1 MSEIIAMRIGRVRRA
16 WPRAVICCQI
26 SSTINEFLHQMQVR
40 QRILMPK
47 TLFRHFAFLVLCA
60 LLVVHSLS
68 VAQTRE
74 EVRSEAES
82 KLSRMTPEQIEARI
96 KQAGMT
102 REEAT
107 RKAADLGISL
117 EQYLA
122 GAKATQTPPAA
133 PSAETGVV
141 EQGPSPTTAPEP
153 AGLTAVRTPP
163 PTGLYGLPY
172 FGYDI
177 FASVPPAFEPT
188 AVGPVDPQYVVGPDD
203 VLRVTVW
210 GQVEFQNELSVDK
223 EGRIFVPTIGQ
234 VLVSG
239 LTLEQTYQK
248 LLKQMSRSYSGLV
261 ARNPTVWLD
270 VTLARLRPKR
280 VFIMGE
286 VAQPGGYTV
295 SSYATVFNALY
306 SVGGPTVNGSLR
318 EVRVVRG
325 DEVIARIDLYNYLI
339 GAEHTND
346 IRVQNNDIIFVPV
359 RGKTVLIHGDV
370 GRPAIYELKE
380 GENLRAL
387 LDFCGGLSTSA
398 YTGQAQIDR
407 IKPFQMRGEG
417 VVDKEVVDVDLR
429 QLLRNPERD
438 VPLFAADEVRVF
450 SVLDEKQNYA
460 VVTGNVWRPGRYELG
475 KIATLR
481 DLISAAQGVRPKT
494 YLPLAHLVRYNDDMI
509 TKRIIPLN
517 LGSLLEDA
525 ALDRRLMPRDS
536 LIIHSDA
543 IIEVIDK
550 YVTIRGEVK
559 KPGRYPLDDN
569 MVLEDLVA
577 LAGGYTESA
586 EVLRAE
592 VSRVMPQGLPGD
604 TLALLIH
611 PELPTNPSAVGRSD
625 SLRVS
630 PDNIAELGPRFPL
643 QHRDE
648 VLVVPNPNYKV
659 QQNVSITGDI
669 LYPGV
674 YALRTRG
681 ERLSELLTR
690 AGGPTLTSYLGGA
703 EFVRGGG
710 RVSVDLEKAF
720 RDRNSSD
727 DIIMLGGDQI
737 FVPTRQHVVA
747 VGGQVNIPGLL
758 SFITGDNV
766 GDYIDRAGG
775 LTDSAS
781 YAILSTPQGESRRV
795 NFGWLRSNPEVP
807 EASTINVLKVPAP
820 PPAEKGEP
828 LATTVKDI
836 FSIVSAAATV
846 AFIVW
851 QTTK

>member
-1 MSEIIAMRIGRVRRA
+1 
-16 WPRAVICCQI
+16 
-26 SSTINEFLHQMQVR
+26 MQVTR
-40 QRILMPK
+40 LILKRGAPH
-47 TLFRHFAFLVLCA
+47 RHFAFLFFCVAILF
-60 LLVVHSLS
+60 HSHPF
-68 VAQTRE
+68 AQSRE
-74 EVRSEAES
+74 QVRSQAES
-82 KLSRMTPEQIEARI
+82 QLARMTPEEIEAKI
-96 KQAGMT
+96 KQMGMT

-107 RKAADLGISL
+107 RKAAELGISL
-117 EQYLA
+117 EQYLS
-122 GAKATQTPPAA
+122 GVKAPPTPAAA
-133 PSAETGVV
+133 PSTQTGASQPQATPVAV
-141 EQGPSPTTAPEP
+141 SEPEGLKPAPK
-153 AGLTAVRTPP
+153 PP
-163 PTGLYGLPY
+163 PTGEYGLPY

-177 FASVPPAFEPT
+177 FAVVPPAFEPT

-203 VLRVTVW
+203 VLRVSVW
-210 GQVEFQNELSVDK
+210 GQVEFQNELAVDK
-223 EGRIFVPTIGQ
+223 EGRIFVPTVGQ

-261 ARNPTVWLD
+261 ARSPTVWLD

-325 DEVIARIDLYNYLI
+325 GDVIGRVDLYNYLA

-346 IRVQNNDIIFVPV
+346 IRVQSNDIIFVPV
-359 RGKTVLIHGDV
+359 RGKTVLIRGDV
-370 GRPAIYELKE
+370 RRPGIYELKE
-380 GENLRAL
+380 DENLRAL

-398 YTGQAQIDR
+398 YIGQAQIDR

-429 QLLRNPERD
+429 QILRNPDRD
-438 VPLFAADEVRVF
+438 IPLFAADEVRVF

-460 VVTGNVWRPGRYELG
+460 VVTGNVWRPGRFELG

-481 DLISAAQGVRPKT
+481 DLISAAKGVRPKT
-494 YLPLAHLVRYNDDMI
+494 YLPLAHLVRYNEDMI
-509 TKRIIPLN
+509 TKRIIPFN
-517 LGSLLEDA
+517 LGALLDDA
-525 ALDRRLMPRDS
+525 SLDRRLMQRDS
-536 LIIHSDA
+536 VIIHSDA

-559 KPGRYPLDDN
+559 KPGRYPLADN

-586 EVLRAE
+586 EILRAE
-592 VSRVMPQGLPGD
+592 VSRVMARGLQGD
-604 TLALLIH
+604 TLAVLIH
-611 PELPTNPSAVGRSD
+611 PELPTKPSMEGRSEPMVTPQGD
-625 SLRVS
+625 LT
-630 PDNIAELGPRFPL
+630 ELGPRFPL

-648 VLVVPNPNYKV
+648 VLVVPNPNFKT
-659 QQNVSITGDI
+659 QQNVQVTGDM

-674 YALRTRG
+674 YALKVRG
-681 ERLSELLTR
+681 ERLSELIER
-690 AGGPTLTSYLGGA
+690 AGGPTITSYLGGG
-703 EFVRGGG
+703 EFFRQGG
-710 RVSVDLEKAF
+710 RVSIDFERAF
-720 RDRNSSD
+720 RDRD
-727 DIIMLGGDQI
+727 PIHDVVMLGGDSI
-737 FVPTRQHVVA
+737 FVPTRQHIVA
-747 VGGQVNIPGLL
+747 VAGQVNKPGFL
-758 SFITGDNV
+758 SYISGDAV

-781 YAILSTPQGESRRV
+781 YAVLSTPQGESRRV

-807 EASTINVLKVPAP
+807 EGSTVNVLKVPTP
-820 PPAEKGEP
+820 PPPEKGEP
-828 LATTVKDI
+828 LSTTIKDVFAI
-836 FSIVSAAATV
+836 MSAAATI